1 MKGTDMKKC
10 LIVAGIVVPTFV
22 GSFSWGAYSMKRV
35 MQKQRGDLSLLTANA
50 LKNIFEKAAEGNLT
64 QDELN
69 DLVDEEMKFISM
81 SMNS

>member
-1 MKGTDMKKC
+1 MKKF
-10 LIVAGIVVPTFV
+10 LVVAGIVVPTFV

-35 MQKQRGDLSLLTANA
+35 MQKQRGDFSTLTSNA
-50 LKNIFEKAAEGNLT
+50 LKNIFEKAAEGNMT

-69 DLVDEEMKFISM
+69 DLVDKEMSFITM

>member
-1 MKGTDMKKC
+1 LKKF
-10 LIVAGIVVPTFV
+10 LVVAGIVVPTFV
-22 GSFSWGAYSMKRV
+22 GSFTWGAYSMKRV
-35 MQKQRGDLSLLTANA
+35 MQKQRGDFSLLTSTA

-69 DLVDEEMKFISM
+69 DLVDKEMSFISM